1 MPSPAILDLSFSGTT
16 TATMRIT
23 SAAGVQ
29 TYNYDYGTTFGPG
42 AGLGTYG
49 FIRLDNLSDSRAA
62 GKILRMQ
69 FPPLRC
75 PLPRTCRLRRKWDI
89 LGAASSKACLVA
101 CGTRLPF
108 YRHSAQALFNRVWIA
123 IGRRG
128 SLYAERVCR
137 AMICSR
143 SVNAESRRG
152 NRITR

>member
-1 MPSPAILDLSFSGTT
+1 VRPAYRPTPMTTVLRSALAPASERMVSSGL
-16 TATMRIT
+16 IT
-23 SAAGVQ
+23 
-29 TYNYDYGTTFGPG
+29 
-42 AGLGTYG
+42 
-49 FIRLDNLSDSRAA
+49 LSDSRAA